1 MDNFQ
6 KLKMIKMKQNKM
18 KYFRLLLIAGLLF
31 ALQSCLKNNKY
42 YIDFSKGAPAV
53 ELPLAAN
60 NANSPVAVSFDVSTT
75 PTQYYVAV
83 NLASVNKLN
92 TPVTAT
98 LAIDSAYLTS
108 YNAQQDAAT
117 KKAQADYLAADPNNK
132 VTDSKYPPDY
142 VPFELMPDSTYS
154 VKSFNA
160 TIAPGHRLDSVPIQ
174 LFTNKIDAGHI
185 YVLPFTIQKASI
197 SISSWNHLLLN
208 VGAKN
213 KYDGIY
219 NMTISTTGWGAYG
232 IADGGT
238 NDWGKIGVVTA
249 GVSSVVFDI
258 GYQPAFTASG
268 AGTGFGATDPEFTF
282 DANTNNLVSVTNLA
296 APDARNRQFQI
307 NPAATVNNWDPAT
320 KTMNLSY
327 IMTQNGRPPQ
337 YINEVLTYVGPR

>member
-1 MDNFQ
+1 
-6 KLKMIKMKQNKM
+6 MIKMKQNKT
-18 KYFRLLLIAGLLF
+18 KYFRLIVIAGLIF

-42 YIDFSKGAPAV
+42 YIDFSKGAPAL

-60 NANSPVAVSFDVSTT
+60 NANSPFAVSFNIVDT
-75 PTQYYVAV
+75 PTTYFAVVNVA
-83 NLASVNKLN
+83 SPSKP
-92 TPVTAT
+92 TSPVTGT
-98 LAIDSAYLTS
+98 LGLDTAYLNQYNTDNSTS
-108 YNAQQDAAT
+108 Y
-117 KKAQADYLAADPNNK
+117 
-132 VTDSKYPPDY
+132 
-142 VPFELMPDSTYS
+142 ELMPDSTYS
-154 VKSFNA
+154 MSTWNI
-160 TIAPGHRLDSVPIQ
+160 TIPAGQRQFIIPIKIFTSKLAPGHQ
-174 LFTNKIDAGHI
+174 
-185 YVLPFTIQKASI
+185 YVLPLTIVKSSI
-197 SISSWNHLLLN
+197 AISSWNHLLAN
-208 VGAKN
+208 IGPKN

-219 NMTISTTGWGAYG
+219 HMTISTTGWGAYG

-249 GVSSVVFDI
+249 GASSVVFDI

-307 NPAATVNNWDPAT
+307 NSAATLNNWDPAT